1 MIETSSAHDRHRIQ
15 QLIMLLAGINNNATG
30 TSTGAAGA
38 GSAVSSQKLTLLL
51 QRQKASFSV
60 GKWRLLASSLT
71 FMARTGALHVGF

>member
-15 QLIMLLAGINNNATG
+15 QLIMLLAGINNNA
-30 TSTGAAGA
+30 TGAAGA